1 MKRVVKPLKEGNG
14 IESGEGLISIPH
26 GIRRI
31 ALDLTALLPHETGV
45 DRYMIQLVL
54 HLGKVDQ
61 WNYYRIYVNWEDR
74 NRLAG
79 MLPDNF
85 RVVPLSR
92 RSRPVRLLFQQVLL
106 PIVAGWWDADVV
118 HSPSF
123 IMPMVRGRQHHI
135 LTVHDMT
142 SFTLPNCHIFLR
154 RSLPYRQFLLW
165 SIRRA
170 HVITVPS
177 GSTQEDMYHW
187 VPDLSRSKV
196 RVIPGGIGEEFRVYP
211 REAIQNTLERLG
223 LPASYILYVGTIEPR
238 KNLPLLVQS
247 YKQLVTMGKTK
258 EHLVLVG
265 RLGWGYDAVLKQI
278 ESPELKHRVHLVG
291 YVHQHDLPLVYAGA
305 TLFVYPSLQ
314 EGFGFPPLEAMA
326 CGVPTISSQTSSLI
340 ENLQGAAILVPPDD
354 QESLTEAMDQLLN
367 DEASRDQYRQE
378 GIARAAA
385 FRWEE
390 TARRTIQCY
399 QEIAGS
405 RATKPK
411 DS

>member
-1 MKRVVKPLKEGNG
+1 MNHVVQSLKEGDVL
-14 IESGEGLISIPH
+14 ESGGGMTSIPH

-31 ALDLTALLPHETGV
+31 AVDLTALLPHETGV

-54 HLGKVDQ
+54 HLGKIDQ
-61 WNYYRIYVNWEDR
+61 WNHYRIYVNWEDR

-79 MLPDNF
+79 VLPENF
-85 RVVPLSR
+85 RVIPLSR

-123 IMPMVRGRQHHI
+123 LMPMVRGRQHHI

-142 SFTLPNCHIFLR
+142 SFTLPNYHILLR

-170 HVITVPS
+170 HMITVPS
-177 GSTQEDMYHW
+177 GSTQEDMHHW
-187 VPDLSRSKV
+187 VPDLSRTRV
-196 RVIPGGIGEEFRVYP
+196 RVIPGGIGEEFTVYP
-211 REAIQNTLERLG
+211 REAIQNALERLG

-238 KNLPLLVQS
+238 KNLPILVQS

-258 EHLVLVG
+258 KHLVLVG

-278 ESPELKHRVHLVG
+278 KSSELKHRIHMVG
-291 YVHQHDLPLVYAGA
+291 YVHQHDLPLVYGGA

-326 CGVPTISSQTSSLI
+326 CGVPTISSQTSSLK
-340 ENLQGAAILVPPDD
+340 ENLQGAAILVPPADL
-354 QESLTEAMDQLLN
+354 ESLTEAMHQLLS

-378 GIARAAA
+378 GIARAAV
-385 FRWEE
+385 FRWAE
-390 TARRTIQCY
+390 TARRTLQCY

-405 RATKPK
+405 RASKSR